1 MTKRSWVL
9 LALAASLATPLSAA
23 INEVRVVAVQPDAE
37 FRSNESEEFKPIAK
51 DTILKQGDEISVDPD
66 GQVTL
71 AFADNSTVTVRNT
84 TQLKI
89 GSFFTEGGVVR
100 TELLLKMGEI
110 AATVNKSET
119 TRSDFKI
126 KSPTGTASV
135 RGTELNVVR
144 FDAVRG
150 FEVRLV
156 EGVANVGGLAGT
168 AAVSA
173 GDTGK
178 VNQQGEVK
186 TPTQVKNEILA
197 STAFPSGTTQDEVKQ
212 IQQSVT
218 ADTGFQA
225 SSSSDVGNVAEVVQ
239 TTTTQQLQGFDKM
252 TDFQTSTFTDADTVQ
267 FQSAIVTSKFG
278 EREIPTPPFLVIS
291 TGGETGDFGF
301 ARIGVAVPNA
311 ATLEVTFDHKFVT
324 TEDPTAFFS
333 ANDFFVAAITTGSQ
347 TFELARDSVFGSELF
362 AIDPATLGRGVMDF
376 PGGIAPDTAYETRP
390 RRTVAVLPVQ
400 AGQATL
406 SFGVFDKEDTII
418 ESAAVIDNV
427 RIRTL
432 PAGTMA
438 TAGITSTPIAGTAS
452 SSVAGLQ
459 SIKTVQAQQL
469 GQMFGVPTR

>member
-1 MTKRSWVL
+1 MTMRSWVL
-9 LALAASLATPLSAA
+9 LATLASLATPLSAA

-37 FRSNESEEFKPIAK
+37 YRSNEKEEFKPIAK

-71 AFADNSTVTVRNT
+71 AFADSSTVLVRNT

-110 AATVNKSET
+110 AAKVNKSET

-156 EGVANVGGLAGT
+156 EGVANVGGLTGT
-168 AAVSA
+168 AAVAA

-178 VNQQGEVK
+178 VNQQNEVK
-186 TPTQVKNEILA
+186 SPNQVKNEQLA
-197 STAFPSGTTQDEVKQ
+197 STAFPSGTTQEEVKQ
-212 IQQSVT
+212 IQQAVT

-225 SSSSDVGNVAEVVQ
+225 SSSSDVGNVSEVAQ
-239 TTTTQQLQGFDKM
+239 TTTIKQQQGFDKM
-252 TDFQTSTFTDADTVQ
+252 TDFQTSTFTEADNVQ

-291 TGGETGDFGF
+291 TGGENGDSGF
-301 ARIGVAVPNA
+301 ARGSIDVPAA
-311 ATLEVTFDHKFVT
+311 ATLEITFDHKFVT
-324 TEDPTAFFS
+324 TETPDQFF
-333 ANDFFVAAITTGSQ
+333 AADDFFLATLTTGGQ
-347 TFELARDSVFGSELF
+347 TLQLARDSVLSSQLF
-362 AIDPATLGRGVMDF
+362 PIDPATLGRGPMDF
-376 PGGIAPDTAYETRP
+376 PGGIAPDTAYETQP
-390 RRTVAVLPVQ
+390 RRTVATLPVQ
-400 AGQATL
+400 AGPASLT
-406 SFGVFDKEDTII
+406 FGVYDAHDPII
-418 ESAAVIDNV
+418 ESAAVIDNIRV
-427 RIRTL
+427 RTL
-432 PAGTMA
+432 PDGTTA
-438 TAGITSTPIAGTAS
+438 TTGIVSTTIGSGGTAGVTS
-452 SSVAGLQ
+452 VQGL
-459 SIKTVQAQQL
+459 KAVGAQDL
-469 GQMFGVPTR
+469 GRIFHAQ